1 MEMSRR
7 WILGLGLA
15 AMSFLP
21 IAAHAH
27 GGHLHKVMGTVA
39 TVDGNQLAV
48 KATDG
53 KMVTIV
59 LDAKTT
65 VTRGKAKLDPTA
77 LKTGER
83 VSIDYM
89 QEKNVNMAKAIKL
102 GTASAVAK

>member
-1 MEMSRR
+1 MSRR

-15 AMSFLP
+15 AMLFLP
-21 IAAHAH
+21 IAARAH
-27 GGHLHKVMGTVA
+27 GGHMHKVMGTLA
-39 TVDGNQLAV
+39 SLDGNQLAV

-53 KMVTIV
+53 KMVTVV

-65 VTRGKAKLDPTA
+65 VTRGKARLDPTA
-77 LKTGER
+77 LKMGER

-102 GTASAVAK
+102 GTAPAAAAK

>member
-1 MEMSRR
+1 MSRR

-15 AMSFLP
+15 AMLFLP
-21 IAAHAH
+21 VAARAH
-27 GGHLHKVMGTVA
+27 GGHMHKVMGTLSG
-39 TVDGNQLAV
+39 VDGSQLAV

-53 KMVTIV
+53 KMVTVV

-65 VTRGKAKLDPTA
+65 ITRGKAKLDPAA

-102 GTASAVAK
+102 GTAPAAVAK